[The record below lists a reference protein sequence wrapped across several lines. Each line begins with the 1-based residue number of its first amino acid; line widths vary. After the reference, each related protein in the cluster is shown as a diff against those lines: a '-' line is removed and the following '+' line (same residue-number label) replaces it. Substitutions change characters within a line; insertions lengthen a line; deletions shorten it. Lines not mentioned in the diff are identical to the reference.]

1 MCCSKEMGS
10 FYVDKQRFP
19 DMSGKK
25 IKAVVLGNAGVGK
38 TCLIRRFADDF
49 YTDGAKSTVGTDM
62 LVKNVEIDGQEVT
75 VELWDTG
82 GQERFWSLRTPFY
95 RETDV
100 CILSFAVD
108 DENSFKK
115 LDAWKDEFEF
125 YADVIDASSF
135 PYAVIATKA
144 DVTDRAVSEQAAQA
158 WCKANWDMPYFETSA
173 KNGQNVDKTLT
184 RIAKMACRR
193 KWKSNQRKTVT
204 TASHDSYRK
213 EIQPRGVQL
222 SLMSPL
228 DSHWDMVS
236 VDEINSHSDRVQL
249 GRKPT
254 VQNDQCC

>member
-1 MCCSKEMGS
+1 MGS
-10 FYVDKQRFP
+10 FYVAKERFP
-19 DMSGKK
+19 EMGGKK

-62 LVKNVEIDGQEVT
+62 LVKTVDVDGEEVT

-95 RETDV
+95 RDTDV

-108 DENSFKK
+108 DKISFTK

-135 PYAVIATKA
+135 SYAVIATKA
-144 DVTDRAVSEQAAQA
+144 DVTDRAVQEQAAQA

-173 KNGQNVDKTLT
+173 KDGRNVEKTLT
-184 RIAKMACRR
+184 RIAKMACRK
-193 KWKSNQRKTVT
+193 KWKSKQR
-204 TASHDSYRK
+204 TASSTTTNHDYRK
-213 EIQPRGVQL
+213 EMLPRGVQL
-222 SLMSPL
+222 SIMSPL
-228 DSHWDMVS
+228 DSHWNLS
-236 VDEINSHSDRVQL
+236 VDHVSSHIDRVDL

-254 VQNDQCC
+254 IQNNKCC